1 MTESLALTFKTE
13 PIDSDGHC
21 WQAIHLSHIVQ
32 QVVARGAQ
40 VVEATPEAEAEWVH
54 TVSQP
59 GMMSAYLTEC
69 TPGYYNAEG
78 KAGRGQGFFEGHFPG
93 GPVQFYASLEAWRAQ
108 GEMQGLTI
116 K

>member
-1 MTESLALTFKTE
+1 
-13 PIDSDGHC
+13 
-21 WQAIHLSHIVQ
+21 
-32 QVVARGAQ
+32 
-40 VVEATPEAEAEWVH
+40 
-54 TVSQP
+54 
-59 GMMSAYLTEC
+59 MSGYLKEC